1 MKTMYKIFLATL
13 LFMSASIAAQKA
25 QKIAFVDME
34 YILQNVPEYVDAQK
48 KLDGKATEWKKK
60 IQRSE
65 KEIQK
70 METDLNNEKILL
82 TENLISE
89 RKEDIALKQIELNN
103 LEASY
108 FGVNGKLF
116 EMRKKFVQ
124 PVQDEIFNAIQEVVK
139 KSKYDFV
146 FERSS
151 DLLLLHANPRY
162 DISKLI
168 IAYLTKTKK
177 QRDAEAAKGKK
188 IAAKEALNKR
198 IEAQKKRREES
209 RKKSIQR

>member
-1 MKTMYKIFLATL
+1 MYRIFLVTL
-13 LFMSASIAAQKA
+13 LFVSVSITAQKA

-34 YILQNVPEYVDAQK
+34 YILQNVPEYIDAQK
-48 KLDGKATEWKKK
+48 KLDGKALEWKMK

-89 RKEDIALKQIELNN
+89 RKEDIALKQVELNN

-139 KSKYDFV
+139 KSQYDFV

-151 DLLLLHANPRY
+151 ELLLLHANPRY
-162 DISKLI
+162 DISKVI

-177 QRDAEAAKGKK
+177 QRDAEAAKEKK
-188 IAAKEALNKR
+188 KAAKEALNKR

-209 RKKSIQR
+209 RKKAIQR

>member
-1 MKTMYKIFLATL
+1 MYRLILVSL
-13 LFMSASIAAQKA
+13 LCLSVSLSAQKA

-34 YILQNVPEYVDAQK
+34 YILQNVPEYMDAQK
-48 KLDGKATEWKKK
+48 KLDGKTLEWKNK
-60 IQRSE
+60 IKRSE
-65 KEIQK
+65 EEIQK

-89 RKEDIALKQIELNN
+89 RKEEIDLKREELNN
-103 LEASY
+103 LEASF

-151 DLLLLHANPRY
+151 QLMLLHANPRY
-162 DISKLI
+162 DISKTI

-177 QRDAEAAKGKK
+177 QRDAEAAKEKK
-188 IAAKEALNKR
+188 RATREALEKR
-198 IEAQKKRREES
+198 IEEQRKRREES
-209 RKKSIQR
+209 RKKTIQR

>member
-1 MKTMYKIFLATL
+1 MYRIFLVTL
-13 LFMSASIAAQKA
+13 LFVSVTITAQKA

-34 YILQNVPEYVDAQK
+34 YILQNVPEYIDAQK
-48 KLDGKATEWKKK
+48 KLDGKALEWKMK

-89 RKEDIALKQIELNN
+89 RKEDIALKQVELNN

-139 KSKYDFV
+139 KSQYDFV

-151 DLLLLHANPRY
+151 ELLLLHANPRY
-162 DISKLI
+162 DISKVI

-177 QRDAEAAKGKK
+177 QRDAEAAKEKK
-188 IAAKEALNKR
+188 KAAKEALNKR

-209 RKKSIQR
+209 RKKAIQR

>member
-1 MKTMYKIFLATL
+1 MMYRIFLVTL
-13 LFMSASIAAQKA
+13 LFVSVSITAQKA

-34 YILQNVPEYVDAQK
+34 YILQNVPEYIDAQK
-48 KLDGKATEWKKK
+48 KLDGKALEWKMK

-89 RKEDIALKQIELNN
+89 RKEDIALKQVELNN

-139 KSKYDFV
+139 KSQYDFV

-151 DLLLLHANPRY
+151 ELLLLHANPRY
-162 DISKLI
+162 DISKVI

-177 QRDAEAAKGKK
+177 QRDAEAAKEKK
-188 IAAKEALNKR
+188 KAAKEALNKR

-209 RKKSIQR
+209 RKKAIQR